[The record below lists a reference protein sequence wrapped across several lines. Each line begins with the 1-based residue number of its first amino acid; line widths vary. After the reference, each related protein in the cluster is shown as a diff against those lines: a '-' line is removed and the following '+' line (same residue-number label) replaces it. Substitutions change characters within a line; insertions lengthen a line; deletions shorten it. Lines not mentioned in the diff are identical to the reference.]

1 MKKKSGANYF
11 ASLAIGEEIASLCSQ
26 WFAKN
31 NWTPFPFQIKTWKAF
46 LDGKHGLLNAPT
58 GSGKTYALWIP
69 IVLQYL
75 KDNPNYKTKHKK
87 GLKAIWITPL
97 RALSVEIQ
105 QAAQRFAD
113 DLGTGLTVGI
123 RSGDTSQSER
133 AKQKRQMPDLLITT
147 PESLMLLLA
156 SKDYDKTFKDLTAI
170 VVDEWHELLGSKR
183 GVQMELGL
191 SRLKTVAPKLR
202 IWGISATIGNLDE
215 AMDVLLGPSTPPVLS
230 EVEGLEN
237 QITSVVERNRSS
249 APQIE
254 EKSVLGGDSRLRG
267 NSVLIKAKQKKKI
280 EVRSIIPKTMETFPW
295 RGHLGLHLLEEIIPI
310 IKASKTTLIFTN
322 TRGQC
327 EIWFQKILSAH
338 PEFAGEIAMHH
349 GSIAK
354 ETRLWV
360 EQAIRNESLKA
371 VVATSSLD
379 LGVDFA
385 PVETVIQIGGPKGV
399 AKFLQRA
406 GRSNH
411 RPGEPSVIYFLP
423 THALE
428 LLEASALKRAVKEDV
443 VEDRMPYLLS
453 FDVLIQYLITLAVGN
468 GFYPKEIFPEIKST
482 FCFQGISEDQWRWC
496 LNFITLG
503 SQSLQAYDEYK
514 KVEVMEDGL
523 FKVES
528 RQIAMMH
535 RLSIGTIVSD
545 SMLMVKYVTG
555 GFIGTI
561 EEWFLSKLK
570 PGDSFVFAGRTLELV
585 RLRQMVAQVRKS
597 TKKSGKV
604 ASFLGGRLPLSSQM
618 SQILREEMQ
627 SEADHK
633 RNTPE
638 LKALAD
644 IFNRQERESIVPGE
658 NEFLIETFKT
668 RDGYHSLFYPFE
680 GRFVHEAMSS
690 LLAYRISLLSPIS
703 FSLAY
708 NDYGFELL
716 SDQYL
721 DIQTILDNNLFSPE
735 YLYDDLYKSLNS
747 TELARR
753 KFRDIAVISG
763 MVFQGYPNKVIKT
776 KHLQSNSQLLFDVFR
791 DYEPDNLLYLQAYR
805 ETFEHQLEEGRLRKA
820 LERINSQKIIWK
832 KCEKATPFSF
842 PIITDGLR
850 AKLSSEKLA
859 DRIKKM
865 TLLLEK
871 G

>member
-1 MKKKSGANYF
+1 MTNKELINIANAWFQSKSWKA
-11 ASLAIGEEIASLCSQ
+11 
-26 WFAKN
+26 
-31 NWTPFPFQIKTWKAF
+31 FPFQHKTWNAF
-46 LDGKHGLLNAPT
+46 LSGKHGLLNAPT
-58 GSGKTYALWIP
+58 GSGKTYALWVP

-75 KDNPNYKTKHKK
+75 KDNPAYKTKHQK
-87 GLKAIWITPL
+87 GIKAIWITPL

-105 QAAQRFAD
+105 QATQRFAD

-123 RSGDTSQSER
+123 RTGDTPQSER

-156 SKDYDKTFKDLTAI
+156 SKDYDKTFKTLTAI

-183 GVQMELGL
+183 GVQMELAL
-191 SRLKTVAPKLR
+191 SRLKTISPNLR
-202 IWGISATIGNLDE
+202 IWGISATIGNLEE
-215 AMDVLLGPSTPPVLS
+215 AMDVLLGT
-230 EVEGLEN
+230 
-237 QITSVVERNRSS
+237 
-249 APQIE
+249 
-254 EKSVLGGDSRLRG
+254 DSQFRE
-267 NSVLIKAKQKKKI
+267 NSVLIKAKQKSKI
-280 EVRSIIPKTMETFPW
+280 EVRSIIPKKIETFPW
-295 RGHLGLHLLEEIIPI
+295 RGHLGLHLLEEIVPI
-310 IKASKTTLIFTN
+310 IKASKTTIIFTN

-327 EIWFQKILSAH
+327 EIWFQKLLEKH

-349 GSIAK
+349 GSIGK
-354 ETRLWV
+354 DTRLWV
-360 EQAIRNESLKA
+360 EQAIRNESLLA

-428 LLEASALKRAVKEDV
+428 LLEASALKRAVKEEV
-443 VEDRMPYLLS
+443 VEDRIPYLLS
-453 FDVLIQYLITLAVGN
+453 FDVLIQYLVTLAVSN
-468 GFYPKEIFPEIKST
+468 GFFPKDIFPEIKNT
-482 FCFQGISEDQWRWC
+482 FCFQGITEEQWNWC
-496 LNFITLG
+496 LNFITIG

-514 KVEVMEDGL
+514 KVEVTADGL

-545 SMLMVKYVTG
+545 SMMLVKYVSG

-561 EEWFLSKLK
+561 EEWFISKMK
-570 PGDSFVFAGRTLELV
+570 PGDTFVFAGRTLELV
-585 RLRQMVAQVRKS
+585 RIRQMQAQVRKS
-597 TKKSGKV
+597 SKRTANIV
-604 ASFLGGRLPLSSQM
+604 SFMGGRLPLSSQM
-618 SQILREEMQ
+618 SKILREEMQ
-627 SEADHK
+627 SARLPDGTTENPK

-638 LKALAD
+638 LKALSH
-644 IFNRQERESIVPGE
+644 IYKRQERESIVPNE
-658 NEFLIETFKT
+658 TEFLIETFKT
-668 RDGYHSLFYPFE
+668 REGYHSLFYPFE

-690 LLAYRISLLSPIS
+690 LLAYRISLLSPIT

-716 SDQYL
+716 SDKFL
-721 DIQTILDNNLFSPE
+721 DIQTILDNNLFSEE
-735 YLYDDLYKSLNS
+735 YLYDDLQKSLNS

-763 MVFQGYPNKVIKT
+763 LVFQGYPNKAIKT

-805 ETFEHQLEEGRLRKA
+805 ETFEHQLEEGRLRQA
-820 LERINSQKIIWK
+820 LARINSQEIIWK
-832 KCEKATPFSF
+832 QCNKATPFSF
-842 PIITDGLR
+842 PIITDRLR
-850 AKLSSEKLA
+850 EKLSSEKLA
-859 DRIKKM
+859 DRIKRM
-865 TLLLEK
+865 TLQLMK
-871 G
+871 

>member
-1 MKKKSGANYF
+1 
-11 ASLAIGEEIASLCSQ
+11 
-26 WFAKN
+26 
-31 NWTPFPFQIKTWKAF
+31 
-46 LDGKHGLLNAPT
+46 
-58 GSGKTYALWIP
+58 
-69 IVLQYL
+69 
-75 KDNPNYKTKHKK
+75 
-87 GLKAIWITPL
+87 
-97 RALSVEIQ
+97 
-105 QAAQRFAD
+105 
-113 DLGTGLTVGI
+113 VGI
-123 RSGDTSQSER
+123 RTGDTSQSER

-156 SKDYDKTFKDLTAI
+156 SKGYEKTFKNLTAI

-183 GVQMELGL
+183 GVQMELAL
-191 SRLKTVAPKLR
+191 SRLKTVSKNLR
-202 IWGISATIGNLDE
+202 IWGISATIGNLEE
-215 AMDVLLGPSTPPVLS
+215 AQDVLLGMDT
-230 EVEGLEN
+230 EF
-237 QITSVVERNRSS
+237 R
-249 APQIE
+249 
-254 EKSVLGGDSRLRG
+254 K
-267 NSVLIKAKQKKKI
+267 NSILIKSTQKSKI
-280 EVRSIIPKTMETFPW
+280 EVRSIIPKKMETFPW
-295 RGHLGLHLLEEIIPI
+295 RGHLGLHLLEEIVPI

-327 EIWFQKILSAH
+327 EIWFQRILEKH

-349 GSIAK
+349 GSIGK
-354 ETRLWV
+354 DTRLWV

-385 PVETVIQIGGPKGV
+385 PVEIIIQIGGPKGV

-428 LLEASALKRAVKEDV
+428 LVEASALKRAVKEDV
-443 VEDRMPYLLS
+443 VEDRIPYLLS
-453 FDVLIQYLITLAVGN
+453 FDVLIQYLVTLAVGN
-468 GFYPKEIFPEIKST
+468 GFFPKEIFPEIKST
-482 FCFQGISEDQWRWC
+482 FCFQGITEEQWNWC

-514 KVEVMEDGL
+514 KVEVTPEGL

-545 SMLMVKYVTG
+545 SMMLVKYVSG

-561 EEWFLSKLK
+561 EEWFISKMK
-570 PGDSFVFAGRTLELV
+570 PGDTFVFAGRTLELV
-585 RLRQMVAQVRKS
+585 RIRQMMAQVRKS
-597 TKKSGKV
+597 SKKTAKV
-604 ASFLGGRLPLSSQM
+604 VSFLGGRLPLSSQM
-618 SQILREEMQ
+618 SKILREELQ

-638 LKALAD
+638 LKALSH
-644 IFNRQERESIVPGE
+644 IFDRQERESIVPGE

-668 RDGYHSLFYPFE
+668 REGYHSLFYPFE

-690 LLAYRISLLSPIS
+690 LLAYRISLLSPIT

-716 SDQYL
+716 SDQFL
-721 DIQTILDNNLFSPE
+721 DIQTVLDNNLFSAE
-735 YLYDDLYKSLNS
+735 YLYEDLQKSLNA

-805 ETFEHQLEEGRLRKA
+805 ETFEHQLEEGRLRLA

-832 KCEKATPFSF
+832 QCEKATPFSF
-842 PIITDGLR
+842 PIITDRLR
-850 AKLSSEKLA
+850 EKLSSEKLA
-859 DRIKKM
+859 DRIKRM

-871 G
+871 